1 MFKTICKSYILPA
14 VILTA
19 GFSFSTQAKSI
30 KSLTSKKS
38 SKKVEKEVKQ
48 VKSLAN
54 KGLKVHSV
62 GVGIGQTFL
71 SGDFKDH
78 GEDKITA
85 DLFYN
90 YSASHSFDFLANF
103 HYSKHEYRNREVTA
117 TGLALGIKAKMFNF
131 DSFAPFAVGGL
142 GFYSPKMKREQPNG
156 QFIESESKITFGYHV
171 GAGVDLDL
179 NEKVTIG
186 AIGMIHN
193 PFDVKQ
199 DDQADVEGA
208 YSKLLLTVFYK
219 F

>member
-19 GFSFSTQAKSI
+19 GFSFSAQAKSI
-30 KSLTSKKS
+30 KDLTSKKS

-48 VKSLAN
+48 VKNFAN
-54 KGLKVHSV
+54 KGLKVHSIGV
-62 GVGIGQTFL
+62 GVGQTFL
-71 SGDFKDH
+71 SGDFSKY

-103 HYSKHEYRNREVTA
+103 HYSSHEFREQKVTT

-131 DSFAPFAVGGL
+131 DAFSPFAMGGL
-142 GFYSPKMKREQPNG
+142 GFYAPKTTREING
-156 QFIESESKITFGYHV
+156 VLMESESKITFGYHF
-171 GAGVDLDL
+171 GGGVDLDL
-179 NEKVTIG
+179 NDKVTVG
-186 AIGMIHN
+186 AMAMLHN

-199 DDQADVEGA
+199 DDQPDVEGA
-208 YSKLLLTVFYK
+208 YTKLLLTAFYK